1 MKRALVV
8 DDSKAM
14 CSLLSRLLNRF
25 GFTCDSAYN
34 GEEALER
41 IESSGCYDVALID
54 HNMPIMNGIAMI
66 EAIRDR
72 REYDQMKL
80 LMVTGDSDPRTVV
93 RALRSG
99 ADEYAMKPLTV
110 EVLEDKLRLLSLPID
125 DPSPASR

>member
-1 MKRALVV
+1 MLKRALVV

-14 CSLLSRLLNRF
+14 CSLLCRLLARF
-25 GFTCDSAYN
+25 GFESDYAYN
-34 GEEALER
+34 GEEA
-41 IESSGCYDVALID
+41 IEKVEANGAYDVALID

-72 REYDQMKL
+72 REYDHMKL

-99 ADEYAMKPLTV
+99 ADEYAMKPLTL

-125 DPSPASR
+125 APLPS